1 MRSAFLLVPHS
12 APRIPHSALVCTRHL
27 PNLVD
32 NAQSPHYFGS
42 VCKVESPNMK
52 PGIKKMRSVVVLA
65 AAVGVAVLLVVLKPE
80 PEKQAP
86 PPASLLVEVMEAKA
100 SSPDM
105 VVKSYGTVRPTE
117 SLNLVSEVKGTVVD
131 LSPNFEEGGFF
142 RKDERLIS
150 IDPRSYELVAAQRQ
164 KQLKQLD
171 AELRRL
177 DQEKKNFQ
185 VNLDIA
191 RSDVGLAKA
200 EWERFKTL
208 VEREV
213 VAQANVDRAQQQYLA
228 SQNRMQEVE
237 NQIALIDPRRDQM
250 KAQRELVEVQ
260 LKEALLDLDRAGIEA
275 PFDGYVV
282 EKHVEKGQFVNIGT
296 LLGRIYR
303 ASTLEVEVRIPF
315 KDLSWLGDLSPAGAS
330 DADEREGTNKEPPI
344 QAKVIFTSGG
354 RTRTWEGRLARIKAQ
369 VDEKTRTL
377 PLIVKVLDESS
388 STEDPASY
396 PLKPGM
402 FVDVELTGRQI
413 DKAYLLPRS
422 ALHPGNVV
430 YVASNDALVIRPVEV
445 LRRLNNS
452 VYVGKGL
459 NDGDLVITTP
469 VGSPREGTRLRVRMT
484 EEPGQDKPNDQ
495 SH

>member
-1 MRSAFLLVPHS
+1 
-12 APRIPHSALVCTRHL
+12 
-27 PNLVD
+27 
-32 NAQSPHYFGS
+32 
-42 VCKVESPNMK
+42 
-52 PGIKKMRSVVVLA
+52 
-65 AAVGVAVLLVVLKPE
+65 
-80 PEKQAP
+80 
-86 PPASLLVEVMEAKA
+86 MEAKA
-100 SSPDM
+100 SSPEM
-105 VVKSYGTVRPTE
+105 VVSSYGTVRPAE

-131 LSPNFEEGGFF
+131 LSPNFEEGDFF

-177 DQEKKNFQ
+177 EQEKKNFQ
-185 VNLDIA
+185 VRLDIA
-191 RSDVGLAKA
+191 RSDVALAKG
-200 EWERFKTL
+200 EWERFKAL
-208 VEREV
+208 VKREV
-213 VAQANVDRAQQQYLA
+213 VAQANVDRAEQQYLA

-260 LKEALLDLDRAGIEA
+260 LGEASLDLDRTGIEA
-275 PFDGYVV
+275 PFNGYVL

-315 KDLSWLGDLSPAGAS
+315 KDLSWLGDLSSTGLS
-330 DADEREGTNKEPPI
+330 DFAEREGTNKRAPI
-344 QAKVIFTSGG
+344 EAKVIFTSGD
-354 RTRTWEGRLARIKAQ
+354 RSRTWEGRLARVKAQ

-377 PLIVKVLDESS
+377 PLIVKVLDQSPS
-388 STEDPASY
+388 AGDFASY

-402 FVDVELTGRQI
+402 FVDVELTGKQI
-413 DKAYLLPRS
+413 KKAYLLPRS

-445 LRRLNNS
+445 LRRLNDS
-452 VYVGKGL
+452 VYIGKGL
-459 NDGDLVITTP
+459 KEGDLVITTP
-469 VGSPREGTRLRVRMT
+469 VGTPREGTKLRVRMAEDQKDDHEST
-484 EEPGQDKPNDQ
+484 KQIENTKVKEEKDNHENTKVRKHEKEQ
-495 SH
+495 SS

>member
-1 MRSAFLLVPHS
+1 
-12 APRIPHSALVCTRHL
+12 
-27 PNLVD
+27 
-32 NAQSPHYFGS
+32 
-42 VCKVESPNMK
+42 MK
-52 PGIKKMRSVVVLA
+52 SRIKKMRSPVVLA
-65 AAVGVAVLLVVLKPE
+65 AAVGVAALLVVLKPK

-105 VVKSYGTVRPTE
+105 VVSSYGTVRPTE

-131 LSPNFEEGGFF
+131 LSPNFEEGGLF

-185 VNLDIA
+185 VRLGIA
-191 RSDVGLAKA
+191 RSDVALAKA
-200 EWERFKTL
+200 EWERFKAL

-213 VAQANVDRAQQQYLA
+213 VAQANVDRAEQQYLA

-260 LKEALLDLDRAGIEA
+260 LREALLDLDRTGIEA
-275 PFDGYVV
+275 SFDGYVL

-315 KDLSWLGDLSPAGAS
+315 KDLSWLGDLSSAGLS
-330 DADEREGTNKEPPI
+330 DAGEPEPDGTNKETPI
-344 QAKVIFTSGG
+344 QAKIIFTSGG
-354 RTRTWEGRLARIKAQ
+354 RTRTWGGRLARVKAQ

-377 PLIVKVLDESS
+377 PLIIKVLDESS
-388 STEDPASY
+388 SAGNPASY

-445 LRRLNNS
+445 LRRLNDS

-469 VGSPREGTRLRVRMT
+469 VGSPKEGTKLRIRTT